1 MEKNT
6 PKAEISSKST
16 KEQILS
22 AYNKA
27 LSQLEEKHVASPIQE
42 KHVKEKEETIVKA
55 AGSSVDIILNDLNNV
70 KSKTIKQ
77 IDNLSE
83 ELITEFDKLSN
94 LQEAIDIEQKHLQ
107 ELYKINEVADT
118 LAALLQTQATEEQSF
133 KIEMDSLKQTLAA
146 EIAQQKADWSGRKE
160 QLEKEYKE
168 RHAELEK
175 DRIREEEAYAYKLE
189 LERRKEMDEYVSR
202 KSSMERAVEESTENL
217 NKREEDILI
226 REQEYNNLK
235 QRVELLP
242 AEINQAVDEAKEKL
256 SNELSEKY
264 NFEKQLSQKDY
275 EATVALKEQII
286 KHLEGKV
293 VQQESYIREL
303 TIKNDLASEQV
314 QSIACKAL
322 DTSAQ
327 RFTPTT
333 ISGDREKGN

>member
-1 MEKNT
+1 MDS
-6 PKAEISSKST
+6 EISKVYKYKKAFSNKVNSNQHT
-16 KEQILS
+16 EILS
-22 AYNKA
+22 G
-27 LSQLEEKHVASPIQE
+27 I
-42 KHVKEKEETIVKA
+42 
-55 AGSSVDIILNDLNNV
+55 
-70 KSKTIKQ
+70 
-77 IDNLSE
+77 
-83 ELITEFDKLSN
+83 
-94 LQEAIDIEQKHLQ
+94 
-107 ELYKINEVADT
+107 
-118 LAALLQTQATEEQSF
+118 
-133 KIEMDSLKQTLAA
+133 
-146 EIAQQKADWSGRKE
+146 
-160 QLEKEYKE
+160 
-168 RHAELEK
+168 
-175 DRIREEEAYAYKLE
+175 
-189 LERRKEMDEYVSR
+189 VSR